1 MSQGILQQDGTRCYS
16 GPTCKLHGIANQELI
31 LKTRINALFTKNRK
45 RFDFPERNVT
55 QEYFALNKSN
65 ESTTGEHKEVLED
78 YIRSGYEQLNRELR
92 SSSESPL
99 TLKQTKTIDEYID
112 NYKTPVEGLLYRG
125 VAVLPKEDE
134 SYLKNLQVGEVY
146 QDKGFSSAT
155 IDMFTAVHF
164 ATIQSK
170 RKSIVFRISA
180 KEAAPVGNY
189 QEHEFLLERNKK
201 FRIISIKNN
210 VVASGYKYSN
220 MVRKVNRPSITL
232 IDLEEI

>member
-1 MSQGILQQDGTRCYS
+1 MSQGILQSDGTRCYS
-16 GPTCKLHGIANQELI
+16 GPTCKLHGTANQELI

-45 RFDFPERNVT
+45 QFDFPERNAA

-65 ESTTGEHKEVLED
+65 KSASAEHREALED
-78 YIRSGYEQLNRELR
+78 YIHAGYEQLNRELR
-92 SSSESPL
+92 SSSESPF
-99 TLKQTKTIDEYID
+99 TLQQTKIIDEYID
-112 NYKTPVEGLLYRG
+112 NHKTPVEGLLYRG
-125 VAVLPKEDE
+125 VAVLPKENE
-134 SYLKNLQVGEVY
+134 SYLRNLQVGAVY

-155 IDMFTAVHF
+155 IDMSTAVHF
-164 ATIQSK
+164 STMQSK

-201 FRIISIKNN
+201 FKIVAIKNN
-210 VVASGYKYSN
+210 VVASEYKYSN
-220 MVRKVNRPSITL
+220 MVRKVNKPSITL

>member
-16 GPTCKLHGIANQELI
+16 GPTCKIHGIANQELI
-31 LKTRINALFTKNRK
+31 LKTRINALFTKSRK
-45 RFDFPERNVT
+45 RFDFPERNVS
-55 QEYFALNKSN
+55 QEYFELNKRNKSAN
-65 ESTTGEHKEVLED
+65 GEHREALDD
-78 YIRSGYEQLNRELR
+78 YIHSGYEQLNQELR
-92 SSSESPL
+92 SASESPL
-99 TLKQTKTIDEYID
+99 TLQQSKIIDEYI
-112 NYKTPVEGLLYRG
+112 NNHKAPVEGLLYRG

-134 SYLKNLQVGEVY
+134 SYLRTLQVGAIY

-164 ATIQSK
+164 STMQSK

-201 FRIISIKNN
+201 FRIVAIKNN
-210 VVASGYKYSN
+210 VVANGYKYSN
-220 MVRKVNRPSITL
+220 MVRKVNKPSITL